1 MPRQLSAIEIAE
13 GALLADIAVILQLFA
28 MYLPVFDTFIRLLI
42 PIVFAVLVLR
52 RRLYAAVLCLCVT
65 CFIVSALSG
74 LALLVPMLLSCGAGL
89 YLGQTMKRRLPHAI
103 VVLLG
108 MTSGALAVCGV
119 LVLFTLLAGLP
130 LASIARQL
138 DRSYQ
143 AATALAE
150 LLLSWVGY
158 GDWWR
163 QAAAPALAPLARAAL
178 DYWWALFPALIWLF
192 LCPVVIMVYFITNV
206 AVRLLGYEVRPF
218 PGGWAERLLLRL
230 GRRLVGLRRRFG
242 HRRSV

>member
-1 MPRQLSAIEIAE
+1 MAGFRKPPGVRGGLRDQCYTLAALAAGAAPGYSVRPAGGCLAAMPRQLSAIEIAE

-119 LVLFTLLAGLP
+119 LVAVC
-130 LASIARQL
+130 S
-138 DRSYQ
+138 
-143 AATALAE
+143 
-150 LLLSWVGY
+150 
-158 GDWWR
+158 
-163 QAAAPALAPLARAAL
+163 AAA
-178 DYWWALFPALIWLF
+178 
-192 LCPVVIMVYFITNV
+192 
-206 AVRLLGYEVRPF
+206 
-218 PGGWAERLLLRL
+218 
-230 GRRLVGLRRRFG
+230 
-242 HRRSV
+242 